1 MTQTS
6 ASELTDLGASSIP
19 LRGRPSRH
27 RLLRWLYISL
37 GSLLVAVGVI
47 GIVLPLLPSTIFFL
61 LAAGCFGR
69 SSPSAYRWLTTNRW
83 FGKELREY
91 REERGATVASKALS
105 ISTLWLGIGLSA
117 YMIDITWVR
126 VLLVVIASG
135 VSVHLLRLRTI
146 RRP

>member
-6 ASELTDLGASSIP
+6 ASELTDFGASSVP
-19 LRGRPSRH
+19 LPGRPSRH

-37 GSLLVAVGVI
+37 GSLLVAIGVI

-69 SSPSAYRWLTTNRW
+69 SSPSAYRWLTKNRW

-105 ISTLWLGIGLSA
+105 IGTLWLGIGLSA
-117 YMIDITWVR
+117 YLIDSTWVR

-135 VSVHLLRLRTI
+135 VTVHLLRLHTI